1 MATWRWIH
9 AERSSYRERTSA
21 SVTSHIYLS
30 TAHPNISQNKSI
42 GKMSKI
48 GERNIGKSKSVEDQS
63 IQGIS
68 KVEGEKSRGH
78 WTVWGIRDVTS
89 EVLTVKI

>member
-1 MATWRWIH
+1 MLGH
-9 AERSSYRERTSA
+9 LEVDPCREIQLQRA
-21 SVTSHIYLS
+21 HICQCHILHPS

-42 GKMSKI
+42 GKMSKTD
-48 GERNIGKSKSVEDQS
+48 ERNMGKWKSVEDQN

-78 WTVWGIRDVTS
+78 YTVWGIRDVTS
-89 EVLTVKI
+89 VALTVKI